1 MQTGAVDVQTFS
13 KNSITNLTQYDLE
26 GNPIAITD
34 LIIEPENKEYVEW
47 TKDELLLYSKMPHSI
62 RPKRKIKSK
71 QMKID
76 KKSEREVLEEFEI
89 LNSLFD
95 SKNLAKSESEVTE
108 KILSIVDLTD
118 NSYQDLWE
126 NLVGDFKSTQKDT
139 EQKRK
144 NQGGII

>member
-1 MQTGAVDVQTFS
+1 M
-13 KNSITNLTQYDLE
+13 
-26 GNPIAITD
+26 
-34 LIIEPENKEYVEW
+34 
-47 TKDELLLYSKMPHSI
+47 
-62 RPKRKIKSK
+62 
-71 QMKID
+71 
-76 KKSEREVLEEFEI
+76 
-89 LNSLFD
+89 NSLFD